1 MSEERIAAAL
11 ARLESVL
18 ADENGA
24 RVSAAF
30 SVARLQV
37 LVERANQR
45 SPVAGALQQ
54 AVPLELSI
62 ELQD

>member
-11 ARLESVL
+11 ARLLVRIS
-18 ADENGA
+18 AP
-24 RVSAAF
+24 RVSRE
-30 SVARLQV
+30 RLQV

-45 SPVAGALQQ
+45 SPVSRALRQ